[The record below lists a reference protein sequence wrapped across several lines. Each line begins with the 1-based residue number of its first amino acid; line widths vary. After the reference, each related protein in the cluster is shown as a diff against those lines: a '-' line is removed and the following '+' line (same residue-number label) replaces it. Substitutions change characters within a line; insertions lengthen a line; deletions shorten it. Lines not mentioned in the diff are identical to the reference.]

1 MNIEDT
7 LKTDSYNSLNQNNL
21 PTGSTRLNENS
32 KCIKLSDTQFAY
44 DIWYFELVNNR
55 YILKGMYRSGI
66 LSKLQS
72 FGYFKRVHEDN
83 SYIFI
88 REIENIISEVEPFL
102 MKHQI
107 LDYIYSARD
116 LNFHFDHQDIH
127 VNTEKLRETFLR
139 QSHIIFNSNFL
150 EHLAPHTKP
159 ILRDT
164 KESSF
169 FNFTNCVIEVN
180 KEEITIIPYCDL
192 NSVCVWSQH
201 IIKHSFNFTKFFH
214 ESHFYR
220 FLKNVANH
228 EPDRYD
234 SIISAIGYLLNNY
247 SHPSRS
253 QAIIIYDENLT
264 DSQCPQGGTGKG
276 VFVQA
281 LKQVRDIAKVD
292 GKKLDLDDRFLWQ
305 DVTLQTEIVW
315 IDDPKPSLEFSAF
328 HSCLTDGW
336 SIEKK
341 HKQQMFIKPKESP
354 KMIITSNSIVKGEGT
369 TNKRRQH
376 PIEFS
381 DHYQKQIKLGNEE
394 PIKDEHGCT
403 FFDNDDWTETEWNRF
418 FSLMMTAAQFYL
430 IKGLVPYELKN
441 VEKNKLIQS
450 TTEDFSVWV
459 ENQFFETGKEF
470 KTSVYFNDFKV
481 TYYGAESELKQR
493 TFTNWLSLYA
503 RTRKWKIK
511 IKRSNSES
519 IFTFDRL

>member
-1 MNIEDT
+1 M
-7 LKTDSYNSLNQNNL
+7 
-21 PTGSTRLNENS
+21 
-32 KCIKLSDTQFAY
+32 
-44 DIWYFELVNNR
+44 
-55 YILKGMYRSGI
+55 
-66 LSKLQS
+66 
-72 FGYFKRVHEDN
+72 
-83 SYIFI
+83 
-88 REIENIISEVEPFL
+88 
-102 MKHQI
+102 
-107 LDYIYSARD
+107 
-116 LNFHFDHQDIH
+116 
-127 VNTEKLRETFLR
+127 
-139 QSHIIFNSNFL
+139 
-150 EHLAPHTKP
+150 
-159 ILRDT
+159 
-164 KESSF
+164 
-169 FNFTNCVIEVN
+169 
-180 KEEITIIPYCDL
+180 
-192 NSVCVWSQH
+192 
-201 IIKHSFNFTKFFH
+201 
-214 ESHFYR
+214 
-220 FLKNVANH
+220 
-228 EPDRYD
+228 
-234 SIISAIGYLLNNY
+234 
-247 SHPSRS
+247 
-253 QAIIIYDENLT
+253 
-264 DSQCPQGGTGKG
+264 
-276 VFVQA
+276 
-281 LKQVRDIAKVD
+281 
-292 GKKLDLDDRFLWQ
+292 
-305 DVTLQTEIVW
+305 
-315 IDDPKPSLEFSAF
+315 
-328 HSCLTDGW
+328 TDGW

-459 ENQFFETGKEF
+459 ENQFFETGKEY